1 MYVRKLTAWTE
12 GFQRV
17 KHLETKPVVDST
29 SSTEYSRDLEEV
41 QTTWRFQQAAYR
53 RPDPISRWRVPVVLA
68 LLRNCPSVRTDVDD
82 GHWRHILKGRE
93 GQVRWGLNEGING
106 EEVHLEVQDVAGGAY
121 PSTRIRGGEEG

>member
-41 QTTWRFQQAAYR
+41 QTTWRFQQAAYS

-68 LLRNCPSVRTDVDD
+68 LLRELP
-82 GHWRHILKGRE
+82 
-93 GQVRWGLNEGING
+93 
-106 EEVHLEVQDVAGGAY
+106 
-121 PSTRIRGGEEG
+121 IRPDRR